1 MKKAKRRTRHQQA
14 ERDTQGRAA
23 EPIAVVGMS
32 CRFAGG
38 ADSPEALWRLLIEEI
53 DAVADTPPPHR
64 WSGDYTDPDRAA
76 AGKTVSVAGG
86 YLPDVAGFD
95 AEFFGITPR
104 EAADMDPQQR
114 LALELAWEAFEDA
127 GIRPDRVPETGVYF
141 ANKFNDYRAVK
152 LARGATA
159 ITPFT
164 STGDVEGVIANR
176 VSYFLGFDGPSMTV
190 NASCAGSLVA
200 VHLACQ
206 ALRAGESELAI
217 AGGVQLNL
225 IPETAIGLSAL
236 GVLSARGRSRTF
248 DASADGYVRGE
259 GGAVVVLKPL
269 TQALRDGDRVYCT
282 LLGSATNNNGN
293 HRSMPAS
300 SAEGQRQLLRRAC
313 ARAGVDPMT
322 IDYVEAHGTGTAVG
336 DRAELSA
343 LAEVYGTGRAPDA
356 PLTVGSIKTN
366 IGHTEAAAGM
376 AGLVKVALALSHG
389 RIPRS
394 LHFDCA
400 PGDFDLS
407 AAGLRV
413 ADTALSW
420 PRHDGPARA
429 AVSAFGFGG
438 SNAHVIVEA
447 APQAAP
453 VTASEVPERLVV
465 LSARTEAA
473 LRAHASRLRDHLVS
487 EPGILLG
494 ELAHTLA
501 ARTPFRHR
509 LAVVAEHVDHVV
521 EFLDSYLDGADNA
534 DSADDRENEVLSRVL
549 SAALRPGTV
558 DRRELLAAAGVLFR
572 RGVEPDWA
580 AVNPPGRPISLP
592 TYPFQRQRHWATPEP
607 RAEEPGVARP
617 ESSATY
623 SPPADATASIGR
635 SAPRRAAEHVG
646 PGIESSADYSALVE
660 SDGFAGSP
668 TRGRAAIEQRN
679 ESDIAPNE
687 SSSASVA
694 VGSAPTGGD
703 SASLE
708 RLTESRELADIVQPD
723 VAALAA
729 LVTKE
734 LAEVVGIAADRVDA
748 RQNFDQLGIGSVH
761 AVELSARLSARLG
774 IDVPAAII
782 WGCPTVE
789 LLSTELVTRFAPV
802 RPAADSIARSAPRP
816 AVPEPTLDQEALSTA
831 ELLALSRELLG

>member
-1 MKKAKRRTRHQQA
+1 MKKSKRRTRHQQQ

-38 ADSPEALWRLLIEEI
+38 ADSPEALWRLLIEET
-53 DAVADTPPPHR
+53 DAIADAPPPGR
-64 WSGDYTDPDRAA
+64 WSGDYRDPDRAA
-76 AGKTVSVAGG
+76 AGKAVSVAGG

-127 GIRPDRVPETGVYF
+127 GIRPDRAPETGVYF

-159 ITPFT
+159 ITPFS

-206 ALRAGESELAI
+206 ALRAGESALAV

-236 GVLSARGRSRTF
+236 GVLSPRGRSRTF

-269 TQALRDGDRVYCT
+269 AQALRDGDRVYCT

-300 SAEGQRQLLRRAC
+300 SADGQRQLLRRAC

-343 LAEVYGTGRAPDA
+343 LAEVYGAGRAPDA

-394 LHFDCA
+394 LHFDRA
-400 PGDFDLS
+400 PGDFDLP
-407 AAGLRV
+407 AAGVRV
-413 ADTALSW
+413 ADTALPW
-420 PRHDGPARA
+420 PRHDGPPRA

-453 VTASEVPERLVV
+453 VIASEVPERLVV

-473 LRAHASRLRDHLVS
+473 LRVHARRLRDHLVGG
-487 EPGILLG
+487 PGILLG
-494 ELAHTLA
+494 DLAHTLA

-509 LAVVAEHVDHVV
+509 LSVVAENVDQVV
-521 EFLDSYLDGADNA
+521 EFLGSYLDGADDA
-534 DSADDRENEVLSRVL
+534 DSSDDRENEVLSRVL
-549 SAALRPGTV
+549 SAALCPGAV
-558 DRRELLAAAGVLFR
+558 GRRELLAAAGMLFR
-572 RGVEPDWA
+572 RGIEPDWT

-592 TYPFQRQRHWATPEP
+592 TYPFQRHRHWATPEA
-607 RAEEPGVARP
+607 RVEEVEAGDFAGNP
-617 ESSATY
+617 T
-623 SPPADATASIGR
+623 T
-635 SAPRRAAEHVG
+635 PRRAV
-646 PGIESSADYSALVE
+646 S
-660 SDGFAGSP
+660 
-668 TRGRAAIEQRN
+668 EQRT
-679 ESDIAPNE
+679 ESDIAQNE
-687 SSSASVA
+687 PSASASVVVEA
-694 VGSAPTGGD
+694 AFLDGD
-703 SASLE
+703 STSVE
-708 RLTESRELADIVQPD
+708 RLTESGGLPDTVVPD
-723 VAALAA
+723 VAALAVV
-729 LVTKE
+729 VTKE
-734 LAEVVGIAADRVDA
+734 LAEVVGIAADRIDA

-761 AVELSARLSARLG
+761 AVEFSGRLSARLG

-789 LLSTELVTRFAPV
+789 LLTAELGARLAPAIPTAESV
-802 RPAADSIARSAPRP
+802 PRPAARA
-816 AVPEPTLDQEALSTA
+816 AVAQPIPDEEALSTA

>member
-1 MKKAKRRTRHQQA
+1 
-14 ERDTQGRAA
+14 
-23 EPIAVVGMS
+23 
-32 CRFAGG
+32 
-38 ADSPEALWRLLIEEI
+38 
-53 DAVADTPPPHR
+53 
-64 WSGDYTDPDRAA
+64 
-76 AGKTVSVAGG
+76 
-86 YLPDVAGFD
+86 
-95 AEFFGITPR
+95 
-104 EAADMDPQQR
+104 MDPQQR

-206 ALRAGESELAI
+206 ALRAGESVLAI

-236 GVLSARGRSRTF
+236 GVLSAHGRSRTF
-248 DASADGYVRGE
+248 DASADGYARGE

-282 LLGSATNNNGN
+282 LLGSATNNNGS

-313 ARAGVDPMT
+313 TRAGVDLVT

-343 LAEVYGTGRAPDA
+343 LAEVYGTGRAADD
-356 PLTVGSIKTN
+356 PLTVGSLKTN

-376 AGLVKVALALSHG
+376 AGLVKVALALSH
-389 RIPRS
+389 RRMPRS
-394 LHFDCA
+394 LHFDRA
-400 PGDFDLS
+400 PSDFEL
-407 AAGLRV
+407 AAVGLRV
-413 ADTALSW
+413 ADTALPW

-438 SNAHVIVEA
+438 SNAHVIAEA
-447 APQAAP
+447 APRTAP
-453 VTASEVPERLVV
+453 VTASDAPERLVV
-465 LSARTEAA
+465 LSSRTEAA
-473 LRAHASRLRDHLVS
+473 LRAHARRLRDHLRS

-494 ELAHTLA
+494 DLAHTLA
-501 ARTPFRHR
+501 TRTPLRYR
-509 LAVVAEHVDHVV
+509 LSVVAENVDHVV
-521 EFLDSYLDGADNA
+521 EFLDSYLDATGADDA
-534 DSADDRENEVLSRVL
+534 DSAADRENEVLSRLL

-558 DRRELLAAAGVLFR
+558 GRRELLEAAGTLFR
-572 RGVEPDWA
+572 RGVEPDWV
-580 AVNPPGRPISLP
+580 AVNPTGRPISLP
-592 TYPFQRQRHWATPEP
+592 TYPFQRQRHWAAPEAP
-607 RAEEPGVARP
+607 GEEPGVDRP
-617 ESSATY
+617 ESSGTY
-623 SPPADATASIGR
+623 SASAEFTASIGR
-635 SAPRRAAEHVG
+635 STPRRTATERVE
-646 PGIESSADYSALVE
+646 PDIESSDYAALVE
-660 SDGFAGSP
+660 SPAVVGSSSP
-668 TRGRAAIEQRN
+668 AVTKRRTESDTAPSESSAIDSAAIEPA
-679 ESDIAPNE
+679 AP
-687 SSSASVA
+687 AR
-694 VGSAPTGGD
+694 D
-703 SASLE
+703 SASID
-708 RLTESRELADIVQPD
+708 RLTDSGEPGSTVESD

-729 LVTKE
+729 MVTNE
-734 LAEVVGIAADRVDA
+734 LAEVVGIPADRVDV

-789 LLSTELVTRFAPV
+789 LLAAELGTRLVPV
-802 RPAADSIARSAPRP
+802 SHAAESVARPPSRAA
-816 AVPEPTLDQEALSTA
+816 VLEPTLDEEALSTA